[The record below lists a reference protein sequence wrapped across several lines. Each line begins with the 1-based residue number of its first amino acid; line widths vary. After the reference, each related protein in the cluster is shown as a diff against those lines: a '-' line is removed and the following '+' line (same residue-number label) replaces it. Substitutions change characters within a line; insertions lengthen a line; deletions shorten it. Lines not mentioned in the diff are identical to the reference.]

1 MNPQVDHYLAHG
13 CGRCSLYDTP
23 DCKVHSFTEPLIQLR
38 RILLESGL
46 TEEVKW
52 SVPCYTYQGTNVIM
66 LSAFKDYCF
75 LSFFKGSLLK
85 DPAGILQKAGPNS
98 QAGRLIRFTATEEVV
113 KQEDTLKAYI
123 QNAKEVEDQGLTVT
137 RTEKVPESVPDELR
151 AKFEEDPAL
160 QQAFE
165 ALTPGRQ
172 RGYLIYFGGAKKS
185 KTRTSRIEKYIPK
198 IMEGKGF
205 HDR

>member
-75 LSFFKGSLLK
+75 LSFFKGSLLN
-85 DPAGILQKAGPNS
+85 DPADILQKAGPNS
-98 QAGRLIRFTATEEVV
+98 QAGRLIHFTTTEAVI
-113 KQEDTLKAYI
+113 KQEEILKTYI
-123 QNAKEVEDQGLTVT
+123 RNAIDVEDKGLTVT
-137 RTEKVPESVPDELR
+137 RTEKVPETVPDELQE
-151 AKFEEDPAL
+151 KFEEEPAL

-172 RGYLIYFGGAKKS
+172 RGYLIYFTGAKQS
-185 KTRTSRIEKYIPK
+185 KTRISRIEKYIPK
-198 IMEGKGF
+198 IMEDKGF

>member
-75 LSFFKGSLLK
+75 LSFFKGSLLE
-85 DPAGILQKAGPNS
+85 DPADILQKAGPNS
-98 QAGRLIRFTATEEVV
+98 QAGRLIHFTTTEEVV
-113 KQEDTLKAYI
+113 DQEEILKAYI
-123 QNAKEVEDQGLTVT
+123 QNAIDVEDKGLTVT
-137 RTEKVPESVPDELR
+137 RTEKVPESIPDELR
-151 AKFEEDPAL
+151 DKFEEDPAL

-172 RGYLIYFGGAKKS
+172 RGYLIYFTGAKQA